1 MKNKTRKIFTLFLAG
16 CMTAAML
23 TACGSDS
30 GSSSASTD
38 TAASVSE
45 SSDAPASDLSAASET
60 TESAASETASSEVN
74 TESEPAEQAEAP
86 AKTETADLS
95 DDPFSLQAS
104 VNGKLITLPCKVD
117 DFEGT
122 GFSFLEEEL
131 DQELEDGYL
140 TTLFAYPESGSG
152 ELVVAFRNKSG
163 ETKKLR
169 DITILDVNYY
179 PCETIDIAFPGGI
192 TFSSTKDDVLNLW
205 NGTEPVL
212 EDESTLMYE
221 NKENYDGIDYYFDEE
236 GTLSEVS
243 LRDNKE

>member
-16 CMTAAML
+16 
-23 TACGSDS
+23 
-30 GSSSASTD
+30 
-38 TAASVSE
+38 
-45 SSDAPASDLSAASET
+45 
-60 TESAASETASSEVN
+60 
-74 TESEPAEQAEAP
+74 Q
-86 AKTETADLS
+86 
-95 DDPFSLQAS
+95 
-104 VNGKLITLPCKVD
+104 
-117 DFEGT
+117 
-122 GFSFLEEEL
+122 EEL

-243 LRDNKE
+243 LHDNKEQRSETGEKHNYFSHVSLSFSQ